1 VRVSGNQIWLLAI
14 LGGVLLV
21 VVATPARSQ
30 DEQYLMPEQSQTKAL
45 NLVNQAV
52 EALGGSAYLNVK
64 DVTCTGRL
72 SSFDHSGEVTGF
84 GKFIDYSQPPDKDRQ
99 ENLPKRN
106 IISVF
111 NGDKGWDLD
120 RGGVSDAPQSD
131 LADYK
136 EDIQKDVDNILRHR
150 VHEKGVELRYAGPD
164 VVDLKQAQWIEM
176 VDQDDRTIRIAFA
189 DNTHLPIRKT
199 VETRNSRTRFKT
211 SEIEYYSNYHPI
223 DGVMTPFQ
231 ITRER
236 NGIKIYQVFFDV
248 CHYNTSVADAL
259 FTRESLDQRW
269 AQIPQKEKVRDKKET
284 DRLKDKQK
292 DDEDSGNTTSSKD
305 TPSPH

>member
-1 VRVSGNQIWLLAI
+1 MRLSWNRALSVAVLTGASVVCAATLA
-14 LGGVLLV
+14 G
-21 VVATPARSQ
+21 AQ
-30 DEQYLMPEQSQTKAL
+30 DDQFLMPEQSEAKARD
-45 NLVNQAV
+45 LVNQGV
-52 EALGGSAYLNVK
+52 QALGGSAYLNVK

-84 GKFIDYSQPPDKDRQ
+84 GKFIDYSQPPDKERQ

-106 IISVF
+106 IISVY

-131 LADYK
+131 VADYK
-136 EDIQKDVDNILRHR
+136 EEVQDDIDNILRDR
-150 VHEKGVELRYAGPD
+150 VHEKGIELRYAGPD
-164 VVDLKQAQWIEM
+164 VVDLKQAQWIEL
-176 VDQDDRTIRIAFA
+176 VDSDDRTIRVAFA

-199 VETRNSRTRFKT
+199 VEMRNPRTHFKT

-236 NGIKIYQVFFDV
+236 NGIKVYQVFFDT
-248 CHYNTSVADAL
+248 CHYNTSVSDTL
-259 FTRESLDQRW
+259 FTKASLEDRW
-269 AQIPQKEKVRDKKET
+269 GQIPNKEKVRDKKET
-284 DRLKDKQK
+284 DRLKEKQK
-292 DDEDSGNTTSSKD
+292 DDEESGNTGGKD
-305 TPSPH
+305 SPSDN